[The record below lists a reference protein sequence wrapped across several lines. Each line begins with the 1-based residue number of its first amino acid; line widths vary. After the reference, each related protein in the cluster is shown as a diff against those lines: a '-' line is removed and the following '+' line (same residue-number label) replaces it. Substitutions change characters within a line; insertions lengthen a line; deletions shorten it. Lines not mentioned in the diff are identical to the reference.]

1 MLKSSLKLNDKYP
14 KWKSGFK
21 STYSTMDYLETID
34 SPPQKK
40 NRILQINFFYYENAF
55 DSVWNSAVFSSLWK
69 QSINRTLYKL
79 LRIYMMIALQ

>member
-40 NRILQINFFYYENAF
+40 
-55 DSVWNSAVFSSLWK
+55 K
-69 QSINRTLYKL
+69 QNITN
-79 LRIYMMIALQ
+79 